1 MNSFFVVDHSLNV
14 NGSFLP
20 SKADPSHIAALT
32 STHKNI
38 ASTAD
43 MYERPKSFSDQSFF
57 KAPGVISS
65 LPECFQPN
73 NQYND
78 IFLSQTQSEDYI
90 SGEFNPD
97 YRLAQPLLVNFSQN
111 PQTFLGGFKE
121 QSFTK
126 SRSQNKLEDRSLQ
139 ESDFQMLVYPSHVG
153 NYPPF
158 MSFENIEANPVFEN
172 ILKEYDFNQTFPI
185 SNNKSIGQLVE
196 EELLSAP
203 SSRGSSCNPSSSSNS
218 STSSS
223 PSLSQPPQGLKFE
236 PLSIEGFFRPS
247 SFNLTPQAPPVESTI
262 TKKFFCNKCGK
273 GHSRQSNLLAH
284 LRDTHSNTK
293 KGCKKAY
300 KRVSECRR
308 HKKDMHG
315 IPLPSELLGK
325 TRKLRRFA
333 GSPF

>member
-1 MNSFFVVDHSLNV
+1 
-14 NGSFLP
+14 
-20 SKADPSHIAALT
+20 
-32 STHKNI
+32 
-38 ASTAD
+38 

-97 YRLAQPLLVNFSQN
+97 YRLAQVSCPLKVSPSKVLAHKASRGTEKPLLVNFSQN

-293 KGCKKAY
+293 KVFCDVEGCKKAY